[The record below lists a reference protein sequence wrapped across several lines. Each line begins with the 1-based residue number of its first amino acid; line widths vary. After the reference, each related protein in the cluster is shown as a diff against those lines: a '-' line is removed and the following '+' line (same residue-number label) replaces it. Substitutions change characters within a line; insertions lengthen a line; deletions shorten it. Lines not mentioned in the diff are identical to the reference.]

1 MVLDANKVIA
11 EIRWRLGKREK
22 AHALSKIFES
32 IEAKVLI
39 AYVPGFMEQEIF
51 ANAEKVAAEVG
62 KPKEDVLAEWNRI
75 KPFLRVHET
84 AMQEV
89 EVLELADAKDLVYM
103 ATQQQL
109 GVPAIYSTDPHL
121 RRMGAPLVAG
131 RIDDDLRDYAR
142 GMSVTVGVSL
152 GSGIVISVAVPN
164 ILRALKATIG
174 WLLRQPLVVQLA
186 LAAILASLLRSPRV
200 RSWVSETWDDYWPMF
215 VETMTPLLFE
225 WCESQEKAR
234 IAKGRIQ
241 QAFPARSRR
250 RLTIQFCL
258 GACPVSDG
266 PRSLTAILS
275 DMRDAGYLTKSQH
288 PLPYLRR
295 IMRESGFFFE
305 TDDGRWRQLAPHQ
318 PFDHRRSGAYAV
330 RPRLS

>member
-1 MVLDANKVIA
+1 
-11 EIRWRLGKREK
+11 
-22 AHALSKIFES
+22 
-32 IEAKVLI
+32 
-39 AYVPGFMEQEIF
+39 MEQEIC
-51 ANAEKVAAEVG
+51 ANAEKLAAEIG
-62 KPKEDVLAEWNRI
+62 RPKEEVLAEWNRI

-84 AMQEV
+84 AMQQV
-89 EVLELADAKDLVYM
+89 EVFELADPKDLVYM

-152 GSGIVISVAVPN
+152 GSGIVVSVAVPN
-164 ILRALKATIG
+164 ILRVLKATMG
-174 WLLRQPLVVQLA
+174 WLFGQPLVIQLA
-186 LAAILASLLRSPRV
+186 LAGLLASLLRSQRV
-200 RSWVSETWDDYWPMF
+200 RSWVSETWDEYWSVFIEM
-215 VETMTPLLFE
+215 MTPLLFE

-234 IAKGRIQ
+234 LAKGRIQ
-241 QAFPARSRR
+241 RAFPTRSRR
-250 RLTIQFCL
+250 RSTLQFCL

-275 DMRDAGYLTKSQH
+275 DMRDAGYRTTSRH

-295 IMRESGFFFE
+295 IMRESGFFFQ

-330 RPRLS
+330 RPDLS